1 MYYCTGKW
9 GHEMP
14 MASAILHVI
23 RHEGNFA
30 HNKIFVYHGCE
41 EDTAKGTST
50 VSVRGKRVL

>member
-1 MYYCTGKW
+1 
-9 GHEMP
+9 MP

-50 VSVRGKRVL
+50 VSVRGKRIL